1 MQPLFAFFQ
10 AFIAIFLCSHKKS
23 AIFSAIFIT
32 VFCHKP
38 SSSCLQYTTDRAC
51 IPQEILKI
59 ENNLSF
65 RHTLPPKIVI
75 RVKGD
80 DRHAGLAGCGRRRS
94 IRTSV
99 FGHDP
104 AAVLHLFARPGGEEE
119 QDMLIQQLNQAAQ
132 TAQKPEKRR
141 HPHTA
146 ARYLSVPYQLH
157 D

>member
-75 RVKGD
+75 KDGTIWDGSANRLSNGGIESTRVMKGQTFHD
-80 DRHAGLAGCGRRRS
+80 QKNWVFDRT
-94 IRTSV
+94 IPV
-99 FGHDP
+99 EDV
-104 AAVLHLFARPGGEEE
+104 AAILYDGMEIPL
-119 QDMLIQQLNQAAQ
+119 QQI
-132 TAQKPEKRR
+132 
-141 HPHTA
+141 
-146 ARYLSVPYQLH
+146 